1 MKGNLSLE
9 ESVRGYKIKK
19 TVNKNLEIKYQNLNK
34 KFKKKGEI
42 ERIEMCILEE

>member
-19 TVNKNLEIKYQNLNK
+19 TVNKNLEIKYQNLK
-34 KFKKKGEI
+34 KEVKKRRNRED
-42 ERIEMCILEE
+42 